1 MDKIELK
8 DVFPTV
14 FSGLDLSSSGVW
26 KNILSLEKGKRYLIQ
41 AESGTGKSSL
51 LSFIYGERRD
61 YGGDILFV
69 GRNIHS
75 FSDKEWVAL
84 RRQSLSLVFQGL
96 RLFPE
101 LTVLENI
108 QLKNRITNFKTLSDI
123 KQMLEIAEIDD
134 KTDSVVSRLSFGQR
148 QKVAIIRAICQPFD
162 FILLDEPFSHLDER
176 NRLIMAEMLHRES
189 ARQNAGMVLTS
200 LTSANYIDGSI
211 ALKI

>member
-1 MDKIELK
+1 M
-8 DVFPTV
+8 V

-61 YGGDILFV
+61 YGGDIFFA

-84 RRQSLSLVFQGL
+84 WRQSLSLVFQGL